1 MAYEVNF
8 TNGTVAKLVEDG
20 ITDSTYSVKLVGKN
34 VTSYGEVFAENFI
47 RLLENHANTTAPT
60 NPVSGQLWFNTAASS
75 VSGVAPKTIG
85 VYNGTQFK
93 PLGGANISAT
103 EPSTPSTGDLWF
115 DTTNDQLKVYSGASF
130 ILVGPAYS
138 EVDGKTGPIVETVTD
153 STSATHLITKIY
165 NSDPGTPA
173 GSAVVATISKDA
185 TFTLAVASQFPG
197 FTTTI
202 KPGIQLSSTISNAQF
217 HGEATSLSGFTST
230 DFLSA
235 IANDTTSGTLGIL
248 NDAGLSIGVD
258 SDLTLTVTGSDAT
271 IKNVT
276 SDGDLI
282 LSVNDG
288 GVQTTVITVD
298 GATSEALVRA
308 NPNVALGIATKGY
321 VDSAVGPFTGIES
334 SAVGTANAYT
344 DTAEINAVATANAY
358 TDATIVTLK
367 SGASASYDTFAEV
380 ETQIGIVSTA
390 STDGLALKLPLAGG
404 TLSGALTLSG
414 APSSSL
420 HAATKAY
427 VDAQISGVTPGS
439 TTNGYGTRT
448 VSTGAPSG
456 GSDGDIH
463 YRY

>member
-165 NSDPGTPA
+165 NSEPGTP
-173 GSAVVATISKDA
+173 GNSDVVAVISKDA
-185 TFTLAVASQFPG
+185 TFTLAAASQFPG

-202 KPGIQLSSTISNAQF
+202 KPGIQLSSAVSNAQF

-248 NDAGLSIGVD
+248 NDTGLSVGAGNDANISVSGND
-258 SDLTLTVTGSDAT
+258 VTF
-271 IKNVT
+271 KNIT

-282 LSVNDG
+282 LSVMDG
-288 GVQTTVITVD
+288 AVQTPVVTID

-308 NPNVALGIATKGY
+308 NPTVALGIATKQY
-321 VDSAVGPFTGIES
+321 V
-334 SAVGTANAYT
+334 
-344 DTAEINAVATANAY
+344 DTAE
-358 TDATIVTLK
+358 TDAVSTSNTYADGLITTLK
-367 SGASASYDTFAEV
+367 SGASAGFDTFAEV
-380 ETQIGIVSTA
+380 EAEIGNVSSG
-390 STDGLALKLPLAGG
+390 STSGLSLKVAKAGD
-404 TLSGALTLSG
+404 TMSGALTLS
-414 APSSSL
+414 ADPTNAL

-448 VSTGAPSG
+448 VSTGAPTG
-456 GSDGDIH
+456 GTDGDIH

>member
-103 EPSTPSTGDLWF
+103 EPATPSTGDLWF
-115 DTTNDQLKVYSGASF
+115 DTTNNQVKVYSGTAF

-138 EVDGKTGPIVETVTD
+138 AVDGKSGAIVETVTD

-165 NSDPGTPA
+165 NSASGTPA
-173 GSAVVATISKDA
+173 SSTVVATISKDA
-185 TFTLAVASQFPG
+185 TFTLATGSQFPG

-202 KPGIQLSSTISNAQF
+202 KPGIQLSSSVSNAQF

-235 IANDTTSGTLGIL
+235 IANDTTSGTLGVI
-248 NDAGLSIGVD
+248 NDGGLTIGAG
-258 SDLTLTVTGSDAT
+258 SDLTLTVSGIDAT

-288 GVQTTVITVD
+288 GVQTSVVTLD
-298 GATSEALVRA
+298 GATSKALVNA
-308 NPNVALGIATKGY
+308 DPTVALGIATKGY
-321 VDSAVGPFTGIES
+321 VDTAVGPISGS
-334 SAVGTANAYT
+334 
-344 DTAEINAVATANAY
+344 AVATSNAY
-358 TDATIVTLK
+358 ADALIATLK
-367 SGASASYDTFAEV
+367 SGASAGYDTFAEV
-380 ETQIGIVSTA
+380 ETAIGNVSSG
-390 STDGLALKLPLAGG
+390 STSGLSLKVAKSGD
-404 TLSGALTLSG
+404 TMTGALTLSG
-414 APSSSL
+414 DPSNSL
-420 HAATKAY
+420 HATTKAY

-448 VSTGAPSG
+448 VSTGTPTG

>member
-20 ITDSTYSVKLVGKN
+20 IKDSTYSVTLVGKN

-47 RLLENHANTTAPT
+47 RLLENHANAVAPS
-60 NPVSGQLWFNTAASS
+60 NPVSGQLWFNTSASS

-85 VYNGTQFK
+85 VYNGSVFK

-185 TFTLAVASQFPG
+185 TFTLAAASQFPG

-202 KPGIQLSSTISNAQF
+202 KPGIQLSSSVSNAQF
-217 HGEATSLSGFTST
+217 HGEATSLSGFESS

-235 IANDTTSGTLGIL
+235 IANDTTTGTLGIL
-248 NDAGLSIGVD
+248 NDAGLSVGVGND
-258 SDLTLTVTGSDAT
+258 ANISVSGSDVT
-271 IKNVT
+271 FKNIT

-282 LSVNDG
+282 LSVMDG
-288 GVQTTVITVD
+288 AVQTPVVTID
-298 GATSEALVRA
+298 GATSKALVNA
-308 NPNVALGIATKGY
+308 DPSVALGVATKQY
-321 VDSAVGPFTGIES
+321 V
-334 SAVGTANAYT
+334 
-344 DTAEINAVATANAY
+344 DTAE
-358 TDATIVTLK
+358 TDAVSTSNTYADGLITTLK
-367 SGASASYDTFAEV
+367 SGASAGYDTFAEV
-380 ETQIGIVSTA
+380 ETQIGNVSSG
-390 STDGLALKLPLAGG
+390 STSGLSLKVAKSGD
-404 TLSGALTLSG
+404 TMTGALTLS
-414 APSSSL
+414 ADPTASL

-427 VDAQISGVTPGS
+427 VDASVSSVTPGS

-456 GSDGDIH
+456 GANGDIH

>member
-60 NPVSGQLWFNTAASS
+60 NPISGQLWFNTAASS

-165 NSDPGTPA
+165 NSDPSTPA

-185 TFTLAVASQFPG
+185 TFTLAAASQFPG

-202 KPGIQLSSTISNAQF
+202 KPGIQLSSAVSNAQF

-248 NDAGLSIGVD
+248 NDAGLSVGA
-258 SDLTLTVTGSDAT
+258 GNDAN
-271 IKNVT
+271 ISVSGNNVT
-276 SDGDLI
+276 FKNITSNGDLI
-282 LSVNDG
+282 LSVNDS
-288 GVQTTVITVD
+288 GVQTPVITVD
-298 GATSEALVRA
+298 GTTSEALVRA
-308 NPNVALGIATKGY
+308 NPTVALGIATKGY
-321 VDSAVGPFTGIES
+321 VDTAVGPISGS
-334 SAVGTANAYT
+334 
-344 DTAEINAVATANAY
+344 AVATANAY
-358 TDATIVTLK
+358 SDGLITTLK
-367 SGASASYDTFAEV
+367 SGASAGFDTFVEV
-380 ETQIGIVSTA
+380 ETQIGNVSSG
-390 STDGLALKLPLAGG
+390 STSGLSLKVAKAGD
-404 TLSGALTLSG
+404 TMTGALTLSG
-414 APSSSL
+414 DPTNAL
-420 HAATKAY
+420 HASTKQY

-448 VSTGAPSG
+448 VSTGAPTG
-456 GSDGDIH
+456 GTDGDIH

>member
-47 RLLENHANTTAPT
+47 GLLENHANTTAPT

-165 NSDPGTPA
+165 NSDPSTPA

-185 TFTLAVASQFPG
+185 TFTLAAASQFPG
-197 FTTTI
+197 FTSTI
-202 KPGIQLSSTISNAQF
+202 KPGIQLSSSVANVQF
-217 HGEATSLSGFTST
+217 HGEATSLSGFSSS

-235 IANDTTSGTLGIL
+235 IANDTSTGTLGIL
-248 NDAGLSIGVD
+248 NDGGLTIGAS
-258 SDLTLTVTGSDAT
+258 SDCTITVSGNDTT
-271 IKNVT
+271 IKNIT

-288 GVQTTVITVD
+288 GVQTSVITVD
-298 GATSEALVRA
+298 GATSRALVNA
-308 NPNVALGIATKGY
+308 DPTTTLGIATKGY
-321 VDSAVGPFTGIES
+321 VDTAVSTSNTYADGLIT
-334 SAVGTANAYT
+334 
-344 DTAEINAVATANAY
+344 
-358 TDATIVTLK
+358 TLK
-367 SGASASYDTFAEV
+367 SGASAGYDTFAEV
-380 ETQIGIVSTA
+380 ETQIGNVSSG
-390 STDGLALKLPLAGG
+390 STSGLSLKVAKSGD
-404 TLSGALTLSG
+404 TMTGALTLDG
-414 APSSSL
+414 DPTASL
-420 HAATKAY
+420 HAATKQY
-427 VDAQISGVTPGS
+427 VDASVSSVTPGS

-448 VSTGAPSG
+448 VSTNAPSG

>member
-185 TFTLAVASQFPG
+185 TFTLAAASQFPG

-202 KPGIQLSSTISNAQF
+202 KPGIQLSSSVSNAQF
-217 HGEATSLSGFTST
+217 HGEATSLSGFESS

-235 IANDTTSGTLGIL
+235 IANDTTTGTLGIL
-248 NDAGLSIGVD
+248 NDAGLSVGVGND
-258 SDLTLTVTGSDAT
+258 ANISVSGSDVT
-271 IKNVT
+271 FKNIT

-282 LSVNDG
+282 LSVMDG
-288 GVQTTVITVD
+288 AVQTPVVTID
-298 GATSEALVRA
+298 GATSKALVNA
-308 NPNVALGIATKGY
+308 DPSVALGVATKQY
-321 VDSAVGPFTGIES
+321 V
-334 SAVGTANAYT
+334 
-344 DTAEINAVATANAY
+344 DTAE
-358 TDATIVTLK
+358 TDAVSTSNTYADGLITTLK
-367 SGASASYDTFAEV
+367 SGASAGYDTFAEV
-380 ETQIGIVSTA
+380 ETQIGNVSSG
-390 STDGLALKLPLAGG
+390 STSGLSLKVAKSGD
-404 TLSGALTLSG
+404 TMTGALTLDG
-414 APSSSL
+414 DPTASL
-420 HAATKAY
+420 HAATKQY
-427 VDAQISGVTPGS
+427 VDASVSSVTPGS

-448 VSTGAPSG
+448 VSTNAPSG

>member
-47 RLLENHANTTAPT
+47 KLLENHANTTAPT
-60 NPVSGQLWFNTAASS
+60 NPISGQLWFNTAASS

-103 EPSTPSTGDLWF
+103 EPATPSTGDLWF
-115 DTTNDQLKVYSGASF
+115 DTTNDQVKVYSGAAF

-138 EVDGKTGPIVETVTD
+138 EVDGKSGAIVETVTD

-165 NSDPGTPA
+165 NSDTGTP
-173 GSAVVATISKDA
+173 GNSTVVATISKDA
-185 TFTLAVASQFPG
+185 TFTLAPASQFTG

-202 KPGIQLSSTISNAQF
+202 KPGIQLSSSVSNAQF
-217 HGEATSLSGFTST
+217 HGEATSLSGFASS

-235 IANDTTSGTLGIL
+235 IANDTTSGTLGVI
-248 NDAGLSIGVD
+248 NDGGLTIGAG
-258 SDLTLTVTGSDAT
+258 SDLTLTVSGIDAT

-288 GVQTTVITVD
+288 GVQTPVITVD
-298 GATSEALVRA
+298 GASGKALVNA
-308 NPNVALGIATKGY
+308 DPSVALGVATKGY
-321 VDSAVGPFTGIES
+321 VDTVVGPISGSAVSTS
-334 SAVGTANAYT
+334 NAYADGLIT
-344 DTAEINAVATANAY
+344 
-358 TDATIVTLK
+358 TLK
-367 SGASASYDTFAEV
+367 SGAGAGYDTFAEI
-380 ETQIGIVSTA
+380 ETQIGNVSSG
-390 STDGLALKLPLAGG
+390 STSGLALKVAKAGD
-404 TLSGALTLSG
+404 TLTGKLTLDG
-414 APSSSL
+414 DPTNAL
-420 HAATKAY
+420 HASTKQY
-427 VDAQISGVTPGS
+427 VDSQVSGVTPGAS
-439 TTNGYGTRT
+439 TNGYGTRT

>member
-47 RLLENHANTTAPT
+47 GLLENHANTTAPT

-165 NSDPGTPA
+165 NSDPSTPA

-185 TFTLAVASQFPG
+185 TFTLAAASQFPG
-197 FTTTI
+197 FTSTI
-202 KPGIQLSSTISNAQF
+202 KPGIQLSSSVANVQF
-217 HGEATSLSGFTST
+217 HGEATSLSGFSSS

-235 IANDTTSGTLGIL
+235 IANDTSTGTLGIL
-248 NDAGLSIGVD
+248 NDGGLTIGAS
-258 SDLTLTVTGSDAT
+258 SDCTITVSGNDTT
-271 IKNVT
+271 IKNIT

-288 GVQTTVITVD
+288 GVQTSVITVD
-298 GATSEALVRA
+298 GATSRALVNA
-308 NPNVALGIATKGY
+308 DPSVALGVATKQY
-321 VDSAVGPFTGIES
+321 V
-334 SAVGTANAYT
+334 
-344 DTAEINAVATANAY
+344 DTAETTSNTYADGLIT
-358 TDATIVTLK
+358 TLK
-367 SGASASYDTFAEV
+367 SGASAGYDTFAEV
-380 ETQIGIVSTA
+380 ETQIGNVSSG
-390 STDGLALKLPLAGG
+390 STSGLSLKVAKSGD
-404 TLSGALTLSG
+404 TMTGALTLS
-414 APSSSL
+414 ADPTASL

-427 VDAQISGVTPGS
+427 VDASVSSVTPGS
-439 TTNGYGTRT
+439 TTNGYGTRAI
-448 VSTGAPSG
+448 STTGPSG
-456 GSDGDIH
+456 GTDGDIH

>member
-165 NSDPGTPA
+165 NSDPSTPA

-185 TFTLAVASQFPG
+185 TFTLAAASQFPG

-202 KPGIQLSSTISNAQF
+202 KPGIQLSSAVSNAQF

-248 NDAGLSIGVD
+248 NDAGLSVGAGNDANISVSGND
-258 SDLTLTVTGSDAT
+258 VTF
-271 IKNVT
+271 KNIT

-282 LSVNDG
+282 LSVMDG
-288 GVQTTVITVD
+288 AVQTPVVTID

-308 NPNVALGIATKGY
+308 NPTVALGIATKQY
-321 VDSAVGPFTGIES
+321 V
-334 SAVGTANAYT
+334 
-344 DTAEINAVATANAY
+344 DTAE
-358 TDATIVTLK
+358 TDAVSTSNTYADGLITTLK
-367 SGASASYDTFAEV
+367 SGASAGFDTFAEV
-380 ETQIGIVSTA
+380 ETQIGNVSSG
-390 STDGLALKLPLAGG
+390 STSGLSLKVAKAGD
-404 TLSGALTLSG
+404 TMTGALTLSG
-414 APSSSL
+414 DPTNAL
-420 HAATKAY
+420 HASTKQY

-448 VSTGAPSG
+448 VSTGAPTG
-456 GSDGDIH
+456 GTDCDIH

>member
-60 NPVSGQLWFNTAASS
+60 NPISGQLWFNTAASS

-165 NSDPGTPA
+165 NSDPSTP
-173 GSAVVATISKDA
+173 GSSSVVATISKDA
-185 TFTLAVASQFPG
+185 TFTLAAGSQFPG

-202 KPGIQLSSTISNAQF
+202 KPGIQLSSSVANAQF
-217 HGEATSLSGFTST
+217 HGEATSLSGFESS

-248 NDAGLSIGVD
+248 NDAGLSVGAGNDANISV
-258 SDLTLTVTGSDAT
+258 SGSDVT
-271 IKNVT
+271 FKNIT

-282 LSVNDG
+282 LSVMDG
-288 GVQTTVITVD
+288 AVQTPVVTID
-298 GATSEALVRA
+298 GATSKALVNA
-308 NPNVALGIATKGY
+308 DPSVALGVATKQY
-321 VDSAVGPFTGIES
+321 V
-334 SAVGTANAYT
+334 
-344 DTAEINAVATANAY
+344 DTAE
-358 TDATIVTLK
+358 TDAVSTSNTYADGLITTLK
-367 SGASASYDTFAEV
+367 SGASAGYDTFAEV
-380 ETQIGIVSTA
+380 ETQIGNVSSG
-390 STDGLALKLPLAGG
+390 STSGLSLKVAKSGD
-404 TLSGALTLSG
+404 TMTGALTLS
-414 APSSSL
+414 ADPTNAL
-420 HAATKAY
+420 HASTKQY
-427 VDAQISGVTPGS
+427 VDAEITSITPAPDR
-439 TTNGYGTRT
+439 NGYGERT
-448 VSTGAPSG
+448 ISTSAPSG
-456 GSDGDIH
+456 GADGDIH

>member
-20 ITDSTYSVKLVGKN
+20 IKDSTYSVTLVGKN

-60 NPVSGQLWFNTAASS
+60 NPVSGQLWFNTSASS

-85 VYNGTQFK
+85 VYNGSLFK

-165 NSDPGTPA
+165 NSDPSTP
-173 GSAVVATISKDA
+173 GSSSVVATISKDA
-185 TFTLAVASQFPG
+185 TFTLAAGSQFPG

-202 KPGIQLSSTISNAQF
+202 KPGIQLSSSVANAQF
-217 HGEATSLSGFTST
+217 HGEATSLSGFESS

-235 IANDTTSGTLGIL
+235 IANDTTTGTLGIL
-248 NDAGLSIGVD
+248 NDDGLSVGA
-258 SDLTLTVTGSDAT
+258 SNDAN
-271 IKNVT
+271 ISVSGNNVT
-276 SDGDLI
+276 FKNITSNGDLI
-282 LSVNDG
+282 LSVMDG
-288 GVQTTVITVD
+288 AVQTPVVTID
-298 GATSEALVRA
+298 GATSKALVNA
-308 NPNVALGIATKGY
+308 DPSVALGVATKQY
-321 VDSAVGPFTGIES
+321 V
-334 SAVGTANAYT
+334 
-344 DTAEINAVATANAY
+344 DTAE
-358 TDATIVTLK
+358 TDAVSTSNTYADGLITTLK
-367 SGASASYDTFAEV
+367 SGASAGYDTFAEV
-380 ETQIGIVSTA
+380 ETQIGNVSSG
-390 STDGLALKLPLAGG
+390 STSGLSLKVAKSGD
-404 TLSGALTLSG
+404 TMTGALTLS
-414 APSSSL
+414 ADPTNAL
-420 HAATKAY
+420 HASTKQY

>member
-165 NSDPGTPA
+165 NSEPGTP
-173 GSAVVATISKDA
+173 GNSDVVAVISKDA
-185 TFTLAVASQFPG
+185 TFTLAAASQFTG

-202 KPGIQLSSTISNAQF
+202 KPGIQLSSAVSNAQF

-248 NDAGLSIGVD
+248 NDTGLSVGAGNDANISVSGND
-258 SDLTLTVTGSDAT
+258 VTF
-271 IKNVT
+271 KNIT

-282 LSVNDG
+282 LSVMDG
-288 GVQTTVITVD
+288 AVQTPVVTID

-308 NPNVALGIATKGY
+308 NPTVALGIATKQY
-321 VDSAVGPFTGIES
+321 V
-334 SAVGTANAYT
+334 
-344 DTAEINAVATANAY
+344 DTAE
-358 TDATIVTLK
+358 TDAVSASNTYADGLITTLK
-367 SGASASYDTFAEV
+367 SGASAPYDTFAEV

-390 STDGLALKLPLAGG
+390 STNGLALKLPLAGG

-427 VDAQISGVTPGS
+427 VDTQISGVTPGS

-448 VSTGAPSG
+448 VSTGAPTG
-456 GSDGDIH
+456 GTDGDIH

>member
-47 RLLENHANTTAPT
+47 GLLENHANTTAPT

-165 NSDPGTPA
+165 NSDPSTPA

-185 TFTLAVASQFPG
+185 TFTLAAASQFPG
-197 FTTTI
+197 FTSTI
-202 KPGIQLSSTISNAQF
+202 KPGIQLSSSVANVQF
-217 HGEATSLSGFTST
+217 HGEATSLSGFSSS

-235 IANDTTSGTLGIL
+235 IANDTSTGTLGIL
-248 NDAGLSIGVD
+248 NDGGLTIGAS
-258 SDLTLTVTGSDAT
+258 SDCTITVSGNDTT
-271 IKNVT
+271 IKNIT

-288 GVQTTVITVD
+288 GVQTSVITVD
-298 GATSEALVRA
+298 GATSRALVNA
-308 NPNVALGIATKGY
+308 DPTTTLGIATKGY
-321 VDSAVGPFTGIES
+321 VDTAVSTSNTYADGLIT
-334 SAVGTANAYT
+334 
-344 DTAEINAVATANAY
+344 
-358 TDATIVTLK
+358 TLK
-367 SGASASYDTFAEV
+367 SGASAGYDTFAEV
-380 ETQIGIVSTA
+380 ETQIGNVSSG
-390 STDGLALKLPLAGG
+390 STSGLSLKVAKSGD
-404 TLSGALTLSG
+404 TMTGALTLS
-414 APSSSL
+414 ADPTASL

-427 VDAQISGVTPGS
+427 VDASVSSVTPGS

-456 GSDGDIH
+456 GANGDIH

>member
-20 ITDSTYSVKLVGKN
+20 IKDSTYSVTLVGKN

-47 RLLENHANTTAPT
+47 RLLENHANAVAPS
-60 NPVSGQLWFNTAASS
+60 NPVSGQLWFNTSASS

-85 VYNGTQFK
+85 VYNGSVFK

-185 TFTLAVASQFPG
+185 TFTLAAASQFPG

-202 KPGIQLSSTISNAQF
+202 KPGIQLSSSVSNAQF
-217 HGEATSLSGFTST
+217 HGEATSLSGFESS

-235 IANDTTSGTLGIL
+235 IANDTTTGTLGIL
-248 NDAGLSIGVD
+248 NDAGLSVGVGND
-258 SDLTLTVTGSDAT
+258 ANISVSGSDVT
-271 IKNVT
+271 FKNIT

-282 LSVNDG
+282 LSVMDG
-288 GVQTTVITVD
+288 AVQTPVVTID
-298 GATSEALVRA
+298 GATSKALVNA
-308 NPNVALGIATKGY
+308 DPSVALGVATKQY
-321 VDSAVGPFTGIES
+321 V
-334 SAVGTANAYT
+334 
-344 DTAEINAVATANAY
+344 DTAE
-358 TDATIVTLK
+358 TDAVSTSNTYADGLITTLK
-367 SGASASYDTFAEV
+367 SGASAGYDTFAEV
-380 ETQIGIVSTA
+380 ETQIGNVSSG
-390 STDGLALKLPLAGG
+390 STSGLSLKVAKSGD
-404 TLSGALTLSG
+404 TMTGALTLDG
-414 APSSSL
+414 DPTASL
-420 HAATKAY
+420 HAATKQY
-427 VDAQISGVTPGS
+427 VDASVSSVTPGS

-448 VSTGAPSG
+448 VSTNAPSG

>member
-20 ITDSTYSVKLVGKN
+20 IKDSTYSVTLVGKN

-47 RLLENHANTTAPT
+47 RLLENHANAVAPS
-60 NPVSGQLWFNTAASS
+60 NPVSGQLWFNTSASS

-85 VYNGTQFK
+85 VYNGSVFK

-185 TFTLAVASQFPG
+185 TFTLAAASQFPG

-202 KPGIQLSSTISNAQF
+202 KPGIQLSSSVSNAQF
-217 HGEATSLSGFTST
+217 HGEATSLSGFESS

-235 IANDTTSGTLGIL
+235 IANDTTTGTLGIL
-248 NDAGLSIGVD
+248 NDAGLSVGVGND
-258 SDLTLTVTGSDAT
+258 ANISVSGSDVT
-271 IKNVT
+271 FKNIT

-282 LSVNDG
+282 LSVMDG
-288 GVQTTVITVD
+288 AVQTPVVTID
-298 GATSEALVRA
+298 GATSKALVNA
-308 NPNVALGIATKGY
+308 DPSVALGVATKQY
-321 VDSAVGPFTGIES
+321 V
-334 SAVGTANAYT
+334 
-344 DTAEINAVATANAY
+344 DTAE
-358 TDATIVTLK
+358 TDAVSTSNTYADGLITTLK
-367 SGASASYDTFAEV
+367 SGASAGYDTFAEV
-380 ETQIGIVSTA
+380 ETQIGNVSGG
-390 STDGLALKLPLAGG
+390 STSGLALKVAKSGD
-404 TLSGALTLSG
+404 TLTGALI
-414 APSSSL
+414 L
-420 HAATKAY
+420 HADPSTGLQASTKQY
-427 VDAQISGVTPGS
+427 VDAEITRITPAS
-439 TTNGYGTRT
+439 DRNGYGERT
-448 VSTGAPSG
+448 ISTSAPSG

>member
-47 RLLENHANTTAPT
+47 GLLENHANTTAPT

-165 NSDPGTPA
+165 NSDPSTPA

-185 TFTLAVASQFPG
+185 TFTLAAASQFPG
-197 FTTTI
+197 FTSTI
-202 KPGIQLSSTISNAQF
+202 KPGIQLSSSVANVQF
-217 HGEATSLSGFTST
+217 HGEATSLSGFSSS

-235 IANDTTSGTLGIL
+235 IANDTSTGTLGIL
-248 NDAGLSIGVD
+248 NDGGLTIGAS
-258 SDLTLTVTGSDAT
+258 SDCTITVSGNDTT
-271 IKNVT
+271 IKNIT

-288 GVQTTVITVD
+288 GVQTSVITVD
-298 GATSEALVRA
+298 GATSRALVNA
-308 NPNVALGIATKGY
+308 DPTTTLGIATKGY
-321 VDSAVGPFTGIES
+321 VDTEVSTSNTYADGLIT
-334 SAVGTANAYT
+334 
-344 DTAEINAVATANAY
+344 
-358 TDATIVTLK
+358 TLK
-367 SGASASYDTFAEV
+367 SGASAGYDTFAEV
-380 ETQIGIVSTA
+380 ETQIGNVSSG
-390 STDGLALKLPLAGG
+390 STSGLSLKVAKSGD
-404 TLSGALTLSG
+404 TMTGALTLS
-414 APSSSL
+414 ADPTASL

-427 VDAQISGVTPGS
+427 VDASVSSVTPGS

-448 VSTGAPSG
+448 VSTNAPSG

>member
-165 NSDPGTPA
+165 NSDPSTPA

-185 TFTLAVASQFPG
+185 TFTLAAASQFPG

-202 KPGIQLSSTISNAQF
+202 KPGIQLSSAVSNAQF

-248 NDAGLSIGVD
+248 NDAGLSVGAGNDANISVSGND
-258 SDLTLTVTGSDAT
+258 VTF
-271 IKNVT
+271 KNIT

-282 LSVNDG
+282 LSVMDG
-288 GVQTTVITVD
+288 AVQTPVVTID

-308 NPNVALGIATKGY
+308 NPTVALGIATKQY
-321 VDSAVGPFTGIES
+321 V
-334 SAVGTANAYT
+334 
-344 DTAEINAVATANAY
+344 DTAE
-358 TDATIVTLK
+358 TDAVSASNTYADGLITTLK
-367 SGASASYDTFAEV
+367 SGASAPYDTFAEV

-390 STDGLALKLPLAGG
+390 STNGLALKLPLAGG

-427 VDAQISGVTPGS
+427 VDTQISGVTPGS

-448 VSTGAPSG
+448 VSTGAPTG
-456 GSDGDIH
+456 GTDGDIH

>member
-20 ITDSTYSVKLVGKN
+20 TTDSTYSVKLVGKN

-47 RLLENHANTTAPT
+47 KLLENHANTTAPT

-103 EPSTPSTGDLWF
+103 EPATPSTGDLWF

-165 NSDPGTPA
+165 NSDI
-173 GSAVVATISKDA
+173 GSPSGSTVVATISKDA
-185 TFTLAVASQFPG
+185 TFTLNAASQFPG

-202 KPGIQLSSTISNAQF
+202 KPGIQLSSTVSNAQF

-235 IANDTTSGTLGIL
+235 IANDTTTGTLGVL
-248 NDAGLSIGVD
+248 NDSGLTIGAS
-258 SDLTLTVTGSDAT
+258 SDCTITVSTNDVT

-288 GVQTTVITVD
+288 GVQTAVITID
-298 GATSEALVRA
+298 GATSKASVNA
-308 NPNVALGIATKGY
+308 DPSTPLGIATKQ
-321 VDSAVGPFTGIES
+321 
-334 SAVGTANAYT
+334 YT
-344 DTAEINAVATANAY
+344 DQVETDAIATANTYADGLI
-358 TDATIVTLK
+358 TTLK
-367 SGASASYDTFAEV
+367 SGASAGYDTFAEV
-380 ETQIGIVSTA
+380 ETQIGNVSSG
-390 STDGLALKLPLAGG
+390 STSGLSLKVAKSGD
-404 TLSGALTLSG
+404 TMTGALTLSG
-414 APSSSL
+414 APTNSL
-420 HAATKAY
+420 HATTKAY

-448 VSTGAPSG
+448 VSTGTPTG